1 MKKKCEFLI
10 TLLFTMFMTSCQVG
24 LGEIV
29 DLEAPTIR
37 IQKLNSKG
45 QNLISNNGSA
55 FNCAKK
61 VTILGVAED
70 NVRVDSVYAEIKWGE
85 ENSFNYY
92 ADAKITDS
100 GSFVLDLNFNREGPV
115 TVKVTAKDSV
125 GNIGS
130 KSSRVVSLYVDETA
144 PVGVSWYIDRKV
156 PGIQIQYNLNS
167 QEILKELDDN
177 LSENK
182 DAFQNESFSINSSF
196 QDAMGIKN
204 EMTSIVLKEGSNEL
218 VKVKST
224 ASSSYAPMFN
234 IESVTAAKLPVS
246 GKHFID
252 VYYNAEDIHGNKI
265 TDFYVGSFI
274 WWPESDIPK
283 IVPLVDTKENVKMN
297 VKDTLSLSVFDDDSL
312 VEGYFALANKDVYN
326 SIKGDFKN
334 NYNANKTK
342 FIDCFDFKKDGNS
355 NNEREK
361 TISLTLPSNPCELYL
376 LAYTKDYNGKVKEI
390 KNFPITVV
398 DDSNA
403 MVFVASP
410 KENSIP
416 EVEMKNSNTE
426 AIFNIQGQ
434 VIDSTGC
441 EEVKIAYV
449 FSECSENKF
458 DLAKAVL
465 EGSNNSDYVKVFNTN
480 LEPGQFEDGFYKQNF
495 SLELD
500 LLNSFKQ
507 NLLDDTKSEKYFVIQ
522 TKRKDGKISYKEY
535 KLLPDNE
542 LPIITPITPSGD
554 MQIVKNDEDF
564 KLSFNAHKN
573 SKLAIKSYKIE
584 KKVGNGF
591 EELIDLNE
599 YTIKKD
605 VLTNAA
611 THSENLTYRF
621 SATDIFG
628 NTNFGQYTII
638 VSDIPYLNSI
648 TTSSKQKNKLGDDI
662 LINLNFS
669 DTVNVTSG
677 TKPTIT
683 LKGIKNGNV
692 EKPVTAEYSSV
703 GSGTTTLTFKYTVKE
718 GDESDNVYIDINDN
732 WYSIPDKCI
741 SLAPKS
747 VDFGTINS
755 AAVLAGKILQI
766 DGIPPVVK
774 DIDFKYFDV
783 NKKEITDEYKDKND
797 NIWLKDST
805 RVQAVVTCD
814 VPVVLSGKPTFN
826 LNVNNNVNNSLI
838 EMPLLSISEKE
849 LVFEYVIKK
858 TDTNGKFSYMPESAI
873 EGCNL
878 LTDSFGNRLKLS
890 TGDKESLLAGID
902 TVGFKEIVIES
913 NSTPTINNKYKDYT
927 FKVSSVESDSDTSLK
942 NKKYSLDGGL
952 TWKNYDSE
960 VTLTETNN
968 YKIVARY
975 EDYAGNTTDSSE
987 TEVNVNGTFP
997 VVTLECTNP
1006 DGNYKTG
1013 ETIKFV
1019 ASFNDDVYL
1028 KDTANTYIKLNGKT
1042 ITTKTGANES
1052 NPIKKIEFEYIV
1064 QNNDNFDLSNVTLNL
1079 GNIVNDYNLQ
1089 YSGSEISLSRPDV
1102 KCDGVIPY
1110 IKSVTPGTFDST
1122 NEVYDNI
1129 DEVTITFNEPVKKN
1143 VGKIYLRQ
1151 TAGWGIPSAIKNSDF
1166 DIILAELD
1174 NKTQRDI
1181 LHQKNADGT
1190 SVVDYCGEEKLEL
1203 SDGNTGYYG
1212 EGTSIGPY
1220 KVSVMGLDKEN
1231 SPNISPNI
1239 KDVYYILDYRMGIF
1253 DTTEEYEI
1261 GKTYNADY
1269 SKRITPNGKTTVNA
1283 IRNVLEKAGY
1293 HQRVLEVSSTDVTV
1307 NGSTITLKFPNGLTS
1322 DSDLSGRN
1330 WEILMTREAFMDKAG
1345 NYFADSQPDG
1355 NLVMK
1360 DNGTYASTLN
1370 NYSFRNSTLNSNTL
1384 VKDENLVLLKVG
1396 NSYNFNS
1403 AGVAKPV
1410 IRVDKYSYG
1419 HGFKQ
1424 PTSNGTMEEIAANDV
1439 NNDDSKNTTPSAKV
1453 RYRIDCATKNSTIK
1467 YRMFEAKTNVSNS
1480 DYSTGGEEKPTV
1492 DTAEEKTTRYWKV
1505 TFPTVVDNKSWN
1517 DYTKD
1522 SHLLAGSG
1530 TLQGYKALVQVKAS
1544 ANGKENSSEEGIFQT
1559 VVAFSPYEDYYS
1571 CVSIRGR
1578 SSTHGLPDYQP
1589 FPLRDNSNGTPYLR
1603 RVYKSNNVYYWI
1615 SYEILS
1621 ISTFSPHFENDWS
1634 KHWGWMYP
1642 GELTYCD
1649 KMQRW

>member
-70 NVRVDSVYAEIKWGE
+70 NVKVDSVYAEIKWGE
-85 ENSFNYY
+85 ENSFSYY

-167 QEILKELDDN
+167 QEILKELDEN

-204 EMTSIVLKEGSNEL
+204 EMTSIVLKEGNDKL
-218 VKVKST
+218 VEVKST

-234 IESVTAAKLPVS
+234 IESETAAKLPVS

-283 IVPLVDTKENVKMN
+283 IVPLLDSKENVKMN

-312 VEGYFALANKDVYN
+312 VEGYFALVNENVYN
-326 SIKGDFKN
+326 SIKNNFKN
-334 NYNANKTK
+334 SYNTNKTE

-376 LAYTKDYNGKVKEI
+376 LAYTKDCKGKEKLI
-390 KNFPITVV
+390 NDFPITVV

-416 EVEMKNSNTE
+416 EVEMKNANKE

-441 EEVKIAYV
+441 EEVKFAYV

-465 EGSNNSDYVKVFNTN
+465 EGSTSDYVKVFNTN
-480 LEPGQFEDGFYKQNF
+480 LDVPGQSEDGFYKQNF
-495 SLELD
+495 KLELD
-500 LLNSFKQ
+500 LLKDFKKDP
-507 NLLDDTKSEKYFVIQ
+507 LDDTKSEKYFVIQ

-564 KLSFNAHKN
+564 ELSFNAHKN
-573 SKLAIKSYKIE
+573 SKLAIESYKIE
-584 KKVGNGF
+584 KKVDNGF
-591 EELIDLNE
+591 EKLIDSNV
-599 YTIKKD
+599 YTITKE
-605 VLTNAA
+605 VLTKAA
-611 THSENLTYRF
+611 TDSENLTYRF

-648 TTSSKQKNKLGDDI
+648 TTSSKQKNKLGDEI

-677 TKPTIT
+677 PKPTIT

-692 EKPVTAEYSSV
+692 EMAVKAEYSV
-703 GSGTTTLTFKYTVKE
+703 GSGTTTLTFNYKVHE

-741 SLAPKS
+741 SLASNS
-747 VDFGTINS
+747 VDFTKIKND
-755 AAVLAGKILQI
+755 AVLAGKTLQI
-766 DGIPPVVK
+766 DGIRPVVE
-774 DIDFKYFDV
+774 DIVFKYFDV
-783 NKKEITDEYKDKND
+783 NKKEISDEYKDKNG
-797 NIWLKDST
+797 NIWLKDGT

-826 LNVNNNVNNSLI
+826 LNVDNNVNNSLI
-838 EMPLLSISEKE
+838 EMPLLSISDKE
-849 LVFEYVIKK
+849 LVFEYVIKQ
-858 TDTNGKFSYMPESAI
+858 TDTNGKFSYMPKSAI

-878 LTDSFGNRLKLS
+878 LTDSFGNSLKLS
-890 TGDKESLLAGID
+890 TGDKETLQAGID

-913 NSTPTINNKYKDYT
+913 NSTPTIGDKYKNYT
-927 FKVSSVESDSDTSLK
+927 FTVSSVESDSDTSLK

-952 TWKNYDSE
+952 TWKIYDSE
-960 VTLTETNN
+960 VELTETNN

-997 VVTLECTNP
+997 AVTLECTNP

-1013 ETIKFV
+1013 ETIKIV

-1028 KDTANTYIKLNGKT
+1028 KDTANTYIKLNGKH
-1042 ITTKTGANES
+1042 IITKTGANSS
-1052 NPIKKIEFEYIV
+1052 NPIKKIEFEYTV
-1064 QNNDNFDLSNVTLNL
+1064 QNNDDFDLSNVTLNL
-1079 GNIVNDYNLQ
+1079 GNIVNDYNLS
-1089 YSGSEISLSRPDV
+1089 YSGPEISLSRPNV

-1110 IKSVTPGTFDST
+1110 IISVTPGTFDST
-1122 NEVYDNI
+1122 NKVYDNI
-1129 DEVTITFNEPVKKN
+1129 DKVTIKFNEPVKKN

-1181 LHQKNADGT
+1181 LHQKNDDGT
-1190 SVVDYCGEEKLEL
+1190 SVVDYCGKEKLEL
-1203 SDGNTGYYG
+1203 NEGNKGYYG

-1220 KVSVMGLDKEN
+1220 KVSVMGLNKEK
-1231 SPNISPNI
+1231 SPNIT
-1239 KDVYYILDYRMGIF
+1239 DVYYILDYRMGIF
-1253 DTTEEYEI
+1253 DTTEEYKI
-1261 GKTYNADY
+1261 GITYNADY

-1330 WEILMTREAFMDKAG
+1330 WEILMTREAFMDEAG
-1345 NYFADSQPDG
+1345 NYFADSQTVG

-1360 DNGTYASTLN
+1360 DNGNYASTLN
-1370 NYSFRNSTLNSNTL
+1370 NYSFRNSSLNSNTL

-1419 HGFKQ
+1419 HGFNQ
-1424 PTSNGTMEEIAANDV
+1424 PKDDGTMEEINANV
-1439 NNDDSKNTTPSAKV
+1439 SNDDSQNTKPSAKV

-1492 DTAEEKTTRYWKV
+1492 DETYTKTTRYWEV
-1505 TFPTVVDNKSWN
+1505 TFPSVVDNENWN
-1517 DYTKD
+1517 DYTID

-1530 TLQGYKALVQVKAS
+1530 TLQGYKALVEVKAS
-1544 ANGKENSSEEGIFQT
+1544 ANGKENSSKEGIFQT
-1559 VVAFSPYEDYYS
+1559 VVAFSS
-1571 CVSIRGR
+1571 NHNTCVSIRGR

-1603 RVYKSNNVYYWI
+1603 RVYKSSGVYYWI

-1621 ISTFSPHFENDWS
+1621 ISTFSPHFNTNWS
-1634 KHWGWMYP
+1634 MHWGWMYP

-1649 KMQRW
+1649 DMKRWGD

>member
-167 QEILKELDDN
+167 QEILKELDEN

-204 EMTSIVLKEGSNEL
+204 EMTFIVLKEGSNEL

-234 IESVTAAKLPVS
+234 IESETAAKLPGS
-246 GKHFID
+246 DKHFID

-283 IVPLVDTKENVKMN
+283 IVPLVDSNENVKLN

-326 SIKGDFKN
+326 SIKDNFKN
-334 NYNANKTK
+334 SYNTNKTK
-342 FIDCFDFKKDGNS
+342 FIDCFDFKKDSNS

-376 LAYTKDYNGKVKEI
+376 LAYTKDYKGKEKLI
-390 KNFPITVV
+390 NDFPITVV

-441 EEVKIAYV
+441 EEVKFAYV
-449 FSECSENKF
+449 FSECRENKF

-465 EGSNNSDYVKVFNTN
+465 EGSKTSDYVNVFNTN
-480 LEPGQFEDGFYKQNF
+480 LVKPGQFEDGFYKQNF

-500 LLNSFKQ
+500 LLKDFKK
-507 NLLDDTKSEKYFVIQ
+507 NPLDDTKSEKYFVIQ

-564 KLSFNAHKN
+564 KLSFNAHKK

-591 EELIDLNE
+591 EELIDSNE
-599 YTIKKD
+599 YTITKD

-621 SATDIFG
+621 SATDIFD
-628 NTNFGQYTII
+628 NTKFGQYTII

-648 TTSSKQKNKLGDDI
+648 TTSSKQKNKLDDEI

-692 EKPVTAEYSSV
+692 EKDVKAEYSA
-703 GSGTTTLTFKYTVKE
+703 GTGTTTLTFNYKVKE

-741 SLAPKS
+741 SLAPNS

-755 AAVLAGKILQI
+755 AAVLAGKTLQI

-797 NIWLKDST
+797 NIWLKDGT

-826 LNVNNNVNNSLI
+826 LNVKNSLI
-838 EMPLLSISEKE
+838 EMPLLSISDKE

-858 TDTNGKFSYMPESAI
+858 TDTNGKFSYKPESAI
-873 EGCNL
+873 KGCNL
-878 LTDSFGNRLKLS
+878 LTDSFGNFLKLS
-890 TGDKESLLAGID
+890 TGDTETLQAGID
-902 TVGFKEIVIES
+902 TVGFGTIVINS
-913 NSTPTINNKYKDYT
+913 NSTPTTNNKYKDYT
-927 FKVSSVESDSDTSLK
+927 FTVSSVVSDSDTSLK

-952 TWKNYDSE
+952 TWKNYDSA

-997 VVTLECTNP
+997 TVTLECTNP

-1028 KDTANTYIKLNGKT
+1028 NNTANTYINLNGKP
-1042 ITTKTGANES
+1042 ITTKTGANSS
-1052 NPIKKIEFEYIV
+1052 NPIKKIEFEYTV
-1064 QNNDNFDLSNVTLNL
+1064 QNNDNFDLFNVTLNL
-1079 GNIVNDYNLQ
+1079 GKVVNDYNLS
-1089 YSGSEISLSRPDV
+1089 YSGPEISLSRPDV

-1122 NEVYDNI
+1122 NKVYDNI
-1129 DEVTITFNEPVKKN
+1129 DKVTIEFNEPVKKN

-1190 SVVDYCGEEKLEL
+1190 SVVDYCGEEKLKLDE
-1203 SDGNTGYYG
+1203 GNIGYFG

-1220 KVSVMGLDKEN
+1220 KVSVMGLDKN
-1231 SPNISPNI
+1231 SPNI

-1253 DTTEEYEI
+1253 DTTNEYEI
-1261 GKTYNADY
+1261 GKTYDET
-1269 SKRITPNGKTTVNA
+1269 KRTRITPNGKTTVND

-1330 WEILMTREAFMDKAG
+1330 WEILMERKAFMDEAG
-1345 NYFADSQPDG
+1345 NYFADSQTVG

-1360 DNGTYASTLN
+1360 DNGNYASTLN
-1370 NYSFRNSTLNSNTL
+1370 NYSFRNSSLNSNTL

-1419 HGFKQ
+1419 HEFYQ
-1424 PTSNGTMEEIAANDV
+1424 PKDDGTMEKIDANV
-1439 NNDDSKNTTPSAKV
+1439 SNDDSQNTAPSAKV

-1467 YRMFEAKTNVSNS
+1467 YRMFEAKTNVSN
-1480 DYSTGGEEKPTV
+1480 YSTGGEVLATV
-1492 DTAEEKTTRYWKV
+1492 DETYTKSTRYWKV
-1505 TFPTVVDNKSWN
+1505 TFPTVDDKKSWN
-1517 DYTKD
+1517 DYTID

-1530 TLQGYKALVQVKAS
+1530 TLQGLQGYKALVQVKAS

-1559 VVAFSPYEDYYS
+1559 VVAFSPYEAYYS

-1621 ISTFSPHFENDWS
+1621 KSTFSPHFKGNNTINWS

-1649 KMQRW
+1649 KMERW

>member
-45 QNLISNNGSA
+45 QNLISNNGST

-167 QEILKELDDN
+167 QEILKELDAN

-234 IESVTAAKLPVS
+234 IESETAAKLPGS
-246 GKHFID
+246 DKHYID

-283 IVPLVDTKENVKMN
+283 IVPLLDTKENVKMN

-326 SIKGDFKN
+326 SIKDNFKN
-334 NYNANKTK
+334 SYNTNKTK
-342 FIDCFDFKKDGNS
+342 FIDCFDFKKDSNS

-376 LAYTKDYNGKVKEI
+376 LAYTKDYKGKEKLI
-390 KNFPITVV
+390 NDFPITVV

-416 EVEMKNSNTE
+416 EVEMKNSNKE

-441 EEVKIAYV
+441 EEVKFAYV
-449 FSECSENKF
+449 FSECRENKF

-465 EGSNNSDYVKVFNTN
+465 EGSKTSDYVNVFNTN
-480 LEPGQFEDGFYKQNF
+480 LVKPGQFEDGFYKQNF

-500 LLNSFKQ
+500 LLKDFKKNS
-507 NLLDDTKSEKYFVIQ
+507 LDDTKSEKYFVIQ

-564 KLSFNAHKN
+564 KLSFNAHKK
-573 SKLAIKSYKIE
+573 SKLAIKSYNIE

-591 EELIDLNE
+591 EELIDSNE
-599 YTIKKD
+599 YTITKD

-621 SATDIFG
+621 SATDIFD

-648 TTSSKQKNKLGDDI
+648 TTSSKQKNKLDDEI

-692 EKPVTAEYSSV
+692 EKVVKAEYSV
-703 GSGTTTLTFKYTVKE
+703 GSGTTTLTFNYKVQE

-741 SLAPKS
+741 SLAPNS

-766 DGIPPVVK
+766 DGIPPVVE

-783 NKKEITDEYKDKND
+783 NKKEITDEYKDENG
-797 NIWLKDST
+797 NIWLRDGT

-826 LNVNNNVNNSLI
+826 LNVDNNVDNSLI
-838 EMPLLSISEKE
+838 EIPLLSISDKE

-858 TDTNGKFSYMPESAI
+858 TDTNGKFNYMPESAI
-873 EGCNL
+873 KGCNL
-878 LTDSFGNRLKLS
+878 LTDNFGNFLKLS

-902 TVGFKEIVIES
+902 TKGFGKIVIES
-913 NSTPTINNKYKDYT
+913 TSTPTIGDKYKNYKFT
-927 FKVSSVESDSDTSLK
+927 VRSYESDSDTSLK

-952 TWKNYDSE
+952 TWKIYDSE

-997 VVTLECTNP
+997 AVTLECTNP

-1013 ETIKFV
+1013 EIIKIV

-1028 KDTANTYIKLNGKT
+1028 NNTATTYINLNGKP
-1042 ITTKTGANES
+1042 ITTKTVANSS

-1079 GNIVNDYNLQ
+1079 GIIVNDYNLS
-1089 YSGSEISLSRPDV
+1089 YSGPEISLSRPNV

-1129 DEVTITFNEPVKKN
+1129 DVVTIKFNEPVKKN

-1174 NKTQRDI
+1174 DKTQRDI
-1181 LHQKNADGT
+1181 LHQKNDDGT
-1190 SVVDYCGEEKLEL
+1190 SVVDYCGKEKLAYTT
-1203 SDGNTGYYG
+1203 GNKGYFG

-1220 KVSVMGLDKEN
+1220 KVSVMGLNADN
-1231 SPNISPNI
+1231 SPNI

-1253 DTTEEYEI
+1253 DTTTPYEI
-1261 GKTYNADY
+1261 GKTYNETDNT
-1269 SKRITPNGKTTVNA
+1269 RTTPNGKTTVND

-1330 WEILMTREAFMDKAG
+1330 WEILMEREAFMDEAG
-1345 NYFADSQPDG
+1345 NYFADSQTVG

-1370 NYSFRNSTLNSNTL
+1370 KYSFRNSSLNSDPL

-1410 IRVDKYSYG
+1410 IRVDRYSYG
-1419 HGFKQ
+1419 HGFNQ
-1424 PTSNGTMEEIAANDV
+1424 PKDDGTMEEIKANDV
-1439 NNDDSKNTTPSAKV
+1439 SNDDSKNTTPSAKV
-1453 RYRIDCATKNSTIK
+1453 RYRIDCATQNSTIE
-1467 YRMFEAKTNVSNS
+1467 YRMFEANTNVSN
-1480 DYSTGGEEKPTV
+1480 YSTGGEVLPTV

-1505 TFPTVVDNKSWN
+1505 TFPSVVDNKSWTG
-1517 DYTKD
+1517 YTKD

-1530 TLQGYKALVQVKAS
+1530 TLQGYKALVEVKAS
-1544 ANGKENSSEEGIFQT
+1544 ANGKENSSKEGIFQT
-1559 VVAFSPYEDYYS
+1559 VVAFSS
-1571 CVSIRGR
+1571 NHNTCVSIRGR

-1621 ISTFSPHFENDWS
+1621 ISTFSPHFNTNWS
-1634 KHWGWMYP
+1634 RHWGWMYP

-1649 KMQRW
+1649 NMERWPS

>member
-167 QEILKELDDN
+167 QEILNELDDN

-204 EMTSIVLKEGSNEL
+204 EMTSIVLKEGNDKL
-218 VKVKST
+218 VEVKST

-234 IESVTAAKLPVS
+234 IESETAAKLPGS
-246 GKHFID
+246 DKHFID

-283 IVPLVDTKENVKMN
+283 IVPLLDSNENVKLN

-326 SIKGDFKN
+326 SIKDNFKN
-334 NYNANKTK
+334 SYNTNKNK

-376 LAYTKDYNGKVKEI
+376 LAYTKDYKGKEKLI
-390 KNFPITVV
+390 KDFPITVV

-441 EEVKIAYV
+441 EEVKFAYV
-449 FSECSENKF
+449 FSECRENKF

-465 EGSNNSDYVKVFNTN
+465 EGSTSDYVNVFNTS
-480 LEPGQFEDGFYKQNF
+480 LVKPGQFEDGFYKQDF

-500 LLNSFKQ
+500 LLKDFKK
-507 NLLDDTKSEKYFVIQ
+507 NPLDDTKSEKYFVIQ

-573 SKLAIKSYKIE
+573 SKLAIKIYKIE
-584 KKVGNGF
+584 KKVDNGF
-591 EELIDLNE
+591 VQLIDSNE
-599 YTIKKD
+599 YTITKD

-648 TTSSKQKNKLGDDI
+648 TTSSKQKNKLDDEI

-677 TKPTIT
+677 TIPTIT

-692 EKPVTAEYSSV
+692 EKVVKAEYSV
-703 GSGTTTLTFKYTVKE
+703 GSGTTTLTFNYKVQE

-741 SLAPKS
+741 SLAPNS

-755 AAVLAGKILQI
+755 AAVLAGKTIQI

-783 NKKEITDEYKDKND
+783 NKKEISDEYKDKND
-797 NIWLKDST
+797 NIWLKEGT

-826 LNVNNNVNNSLI
+826 LNVNNSLI
-838 EMPLLSISEKE
+838 EMPLLSISDKE
-849 LVFEYVIKK
+849 LVFEYVIKQ
-858 TDTNGKFSYMPESAI
+858 TDTNGKFSYKPESAI
-873 EGCNL
+873 KGCNL
-878 LTDSFGNRLKLS
+878 LTDSFGNNLKLS
-890 TGDKESLLAGID
+890 TGDTETLQAGID
-902 TVGFKEIVIES
+902 TVGFGKIVIES

-927 FKVSSVESDSDTSLK
+927 FTVRSYESDSDTSLK

-952 TWKNYDSE
+952 TWKIYDSE

-975 EDYAGNTTDSSE
+975 EDYAGNTTDSDV

-997 VVTLECTNP
+997 AVTLECTNP
-1006 DGNYKTG
+1006 DGNYKTD
-1013 ETIKFV
+1013 ETIKIV

-1028 KDTANTYIKLNGKT
+1028 KDKASTYIKLNEKP
-1042 ITTKTGANES
+1042 ITTKTVANSS

-1079 GNIVNDYNLQ
+1079 GNIVNDYNLS
-1089 YSGSEISLSRPDV
+1089 YSGPEISLSRPNV

-1110 IKSVTPGTFDST
+1110 IESVTPGTFDST

-1129 DEVTITFNEPVKKN
+1129 DVVTIEFNEPVKKN

-1181 LHQKNADGT
+1181 LHQKNDDGT
-1190 SVVDYCGEEKLEL
+1190 SVVDYCGKEKLSYEV
-1203 SDGNTGYYG
+1203 GNKGYFG

-1220 KVSVMGLDKEN
+1220 KVSVMGLNNDN
-1231 SPNISPNI
+1231 SPNI

-1253 DTTEEYEI
+1253 DTTEKYKI
-1261 GKTYNADY
+1261 GKTYDETKNTRKKEENID
-1269 SKRITPNGKTTVNA
+1269 GETTVND

-1330 WEILMTREAFMDKAG
+1330 WEILMTREAFMDEAG
-1345 NYFADSQPDG
+1345 NYFADSKTVG

-1360 DNGTYASTLN
+1360 DNGTYASTLD
-1370 NYSFRNSTLNSNTL
+1370 NYSFRNSSLNSDPL
-1384 VKDENLVLLKVG
+1384 VKDENLVLLQVG
-1396 NSYNFNS
+1396 DSYNFNS

-1419 HGFKQ
+1419 HEFYQ
-1424 PTSNGTMEEIAANDV
+1424 PTNNGTMEKIDANVTD
-1439 NNDDSKNTTPSAKV
+1439 NDSTDNTLPSAKV
-1453 RYRIDCATKNSTIK
+1453 RYRIDCATENSTIE
-1467 YRMFEAKTNVSNS
+1467 YRLFEANTNVSN
-1480 DYSTGGEEKPTV
+1480 YSTGGEVLATV

-1505 TFPTVVDNKSWN
+1505 TFPSVVDNKSWTG
-1517 DYTKD
+1517 YTKD

-1559 VVAFSPYEDYYS
+1559 VVAFSSDHNT

-1603 RVYKSNNVYYWI
+1603 RVYKSNDVYYWI

-1621 ISTFSPHFENDWS
+1621 KSTFSPHFNTNWS
-1634 KHWGWMYP
+1634 RHWGWMYP
-1642 GELTYCD
+1642 GELTYCEN
-1649 KMQRW
+1649 MQRW

>member
-1 MKKKCEFLI
+1 MKKSYLLI
-10 TLLFTMFMTSCQVG
+10 LFSLLFVSSCQVG

-29 DLEAPTIR
+29 DLEPPTIR
-37 IQKLNSKG
+37 VQKLNSKG
-45 QNLISNNGSA
+45 KDIVSNNGSA
-55 FNCAKK
+55 FNCSKN
-61 VTILGVAED
+61 VTVIGVASD
-70 NVRVDSVYAEIKWGE
+70 NVKVDSVYAEIKWGE
-85 ENSFNYY
+85 EKNFNYFS
-92 ADAKITDS
+92 DAKITDS
-100 GSFVLDLNFNREGPV
+100 GAFVLDLAFNREGPV
-115 TVKVTAKDSV
+115 TLKITAKDSV

-130 KSSRVVSLYVDETA
+130 KSSRVISLYVDETA
-144 PVGVSWYIDRKV
+144 PVGKSWYIDRAV
-156 PGIQIQYNLNS
+156 PGVQIQYNLNS
-167 QEILKELDDN
+167 QEILKDLDEN

-182 DAFQNESFSINSSF
+182 DAFQNGSFSIGSSF
-196 QDAMGIKN
+196 EDAMGIKN
-204 EMTSIVLKEGSNEL
+204 DKTLITLKEEDTTICHIQTTG
-218 VKVKST
+218 
-224 ASSSYAPMFN
+224 SSSYAPMFN
-234 IESVTAAKLPVS
+234 IDSETAANLPAT

-252 VYYNAEDIHGNKI
+252 VYYSAEDIHGNTI
-265 TDFYVGSFI
+265 TDFSVGSFI

-312 VEGYFALANKDVYN
+312 VEGYFALVNENVYN
-326 SIKGDFKN
+326 SIKDNFKN

-376 LAYTKDYNGKVKEI
+376 LAYTKDSNEKEI
-390 KNFPITVV
+390 LINDFPITVV

-416 EVEMKNSNTE
+416 VVTMQNSNKE

-441 EEVKIAYV
+441 EEVKFAYV
-449 FSECSENKF
+449 FSGCRENKF

-465 EGSNNSDYVKVFNTN
+465 EGAKTSDYVKVFDTN
-480 LEPGQFEDGFYKQNF
+480 LEMPGQSEDGFYKQNF
-495 SLELD
+495 SLGLD

-507 NLLDDTKSEKYFVIQ
+507 NSLDDTKSEKYFVIQ

-554 MQIVKNDEDF
+554 MQIVKNDNDY
-564 KLSFNAHKN
+564 KLSFNAHKK
-573 SKLAIKSYKIE
+573 SKLAISSYKIE
-584 KKVGNGF
+584 KKVENGF
-591 EELIDLNE
+591 EKLSDSNE
-599 YTIKKD
+599 YTITEG
-605 VLTNAA
+605 VLTEAA
-611 THSENLTYRF
+611 NKSENLTYCF

-648 TTSSKQKNKLGDDI
+648 TTSSKQKNKLGDEI

-677 TKPTIT
+677 PKPTIT

-692 EKPVTAEYSSV
+692 ENAVTAEYSV
-703 GSGTTTLTFKYTVKE
+703 GSGTTTLTFKYIVQE
-718 GDESDNVYIDINDN
+718 GDSSDNVYIDIDKT
-732 WYSIPDKCI
+732 WYEIPDECI
-741 SLAPKS
+741 SLASNS
-747 VDFGTINS
+747 VDFGTINKD
-755 AAVLAGKILQI
+755 AVLAGKTIQI
-766 DGIPPVVK
+766 DGIPPVVNN
-774 DIDFKYFDV
+774 IDFKYFDV
-783 NKKEITDEYKDKND
+783 NKNEISDEYKDKD
-797 NIWLKDST
+797 GYIWLKDGT

-826 LNVNNNVNNSLI
+826 LNVNNSLI
-838 EMPLLSISEKE
+838 EMPLLSISERE
-849 LVFEYVIKK
+849 LVFEYVIKQ
-858 TDTNGKFSYMPESAI
+858 TDTNGKFSYMPQSAI
-873 EGCNL
+873 VGCNL
-878 LTDSFGNRLKLS
+878 LTDSFGNSLKLS
-890 TGDKESLLAGID
+890 TGDKKTLLAGID
-902 TVGFKEIVIES
+902 TVGFKEIVIKS
-913 NSTPTINNKYKDYT
+913 TSTPTINNKYKNYT
-927 FKVSSVESDSDTSLK
+927 FTVSSDESDSDTSLK

-952 TWKNYDSE
+952 TWKNYDSAVE
-960 VTLTETNN
+960 LTETNN

-997 VVTLECTNP
+997 AVTLECTNP
-1006 DGNYKTG
+1006 DGNYKPG
-1013 ETIKFV
+1013 KKIEIV

-1028 KDTANTYIKLNGKT
+1028 KDTANTYIKLNGKN
-1042 ITTKTGANES
+1042 ITTKTGANSS
-1052 NPIKKIEFEYIV
+1052 NSIKKIDFEYTV
-1064 QNNDNFDLSNVTLNL
+1064 QPNDDFDLSNVTLNL
-1079 GNIVNDYNLQ
+1079 GNKIVNDYNLS
-1089 YSGSEISLSRPDV
+1089 YSGSEISLSRPNV

-1110 IKSVTPGTFDST
+1110 IESVTPGTFDST

-1129 DEVTITFNEPVKKN
+1129 DKVTIKFNEPVKKN

-1151 TAGWGIPSAIKNSDF
+1151 TAGWGIPSAIKNTDF
-1166 DIILAELD
+1166 DIILAELND
-1174 NKTQRDI
+1174 KTQRDI
-1181 LHQKNADGT
+1181 LHQKNDDGT
-1190 SVVDYCGEEKLEL
+1190 SVVDYCGEEKL
-1203 SDGNTGYYG
+1203 SYTTGNKGYFG

-1220 KVSVMGLDKEN
+1220 KVSVMGLNADN
-1231 SPNISPNI
+1231 SPNI

-1269 SKRITPNGKTTVNA
+1269 SKRITPKDKTTVND

-1330 WEILMTREAFMDKAG
+1330 WEILMEREAFMDEAG
-1345 NYFADSQPDG
+1345 NYFADSQTVG

-1360 DNGTYASTLN
+1360 DNGTYDSTLN
-1370 NYSFRNSTLNSNTL
+1370 NYSFRNTL

-1424 PTSNGTMEEIAANDV
+1424 PKNDGTMQEIDANDDS
-1439 NNDDSKNTTPSAKV
+1439 NDDSKNTEPSAKV
-1453 RYRIDCATKNSTIK
+1453 RYRIDCATKDSTIK
-1467 YRMFEAKTNVSNS
+1467 YRIFEKNTDVSN
-1480 DYSTGGEEKPTV
+1480 YSTGGTELPTV
-1492 DTAEEKTTRYWKV
+1492 DTAQSKTTRYWEV
-1505 TFPTVVDNKSWN
+1505 TFPSVDDKKSWN

-1544 ANGKENSSEEGIFQT
+1544 ANGKENSSKEGIFQT
-1559 VVAFSPYEDYYS
+1559 VAAFSSDHNT

-1603 RVYKSNNVYYWI
+1603 RVYKSNDVYYWI

-1621 ISTFSPHFENDWS
+1621 ISTFSPHFENNWS

-1642 GELTYCD
+1642 GELTYCEN
-1649 KMQRW
+1649 MQRW

>member
-167 QEILKELDDN
+167 QEILKELDEN

-204 EMTSIVLKEGSNEL
+204 EMTSIVLKEGNVEL
-218 VKVKST
+218 DEVKST

-234 IESVTAAKLPVS
+234 IDSVTAAKLPVS

-326 SIKGDFKN
+326 SIKDNFKN
-334 NYNANKTK
+334 SYNTNKTK
-342 FIDCFDFKKDGNS
+342 FIDCFDFKKDSNS

-376 LAYTKDYNGKVKEI
+376 LAYTKDYKGEEKLI
-390 KNFPITVV
+390 KDFPITVV

-416 EVEMKNSNTE
+416 EVEMKNANTK

-441 EEVKIAYV
+441 EEVKFAYV
-449 FSECSENKF
+449 FSDYRENKF

-465 EGSNNSDYVKVFNTN
+465 EGAKTSDYVKVFNIN
-480 LEPGQFEDGFYKQNF
+480 PEEPGQSEDGFYKQNF

-507 NLLDDTKSEKYFVIQ
+507 NSLDDTKSEKYFVIQ

-564 KLSFNAHKN
+564 KLSFNAHKK

-621 SATDIFG
+621 SATDIFD

-648 TTSSKQKNKLGDDI
+648 TTSSKQKNKLV
-662 LINLNFS
+662 LI
-669 DTVNVTSG
+669 
-677 TKPTIT
+677 
-683 LKGIKNGNV
+683 
-692 EKPVTAEYSSV
+692 
-703 GSGTTTLTFKYTVKE
+703 
-718 GDESDNVYIDINDN
+718 
-732 WYSIPDKCI
+732 
-741 SLAPKS
+741 
-747 VDFGTINS
+747 
-755 AAVLAGKILQI
+755 
-766 DGIPPVVK
+766 
-774 DIDFKYFDV
+774 
-783 NKKEITDEYKDKND
+783 
-797 NIWLKDST
+797 
-805 RVQAVVTCD
+805 
-814 VPVVLSGKPTFN
+814 
-826 LNVNNNVNNSLI
+826 
-838 EMPLLSISEKE
+838 
-849 LVFEYVIKK
+849 
-858 TDTNGKFSYMPESAI
+858 
-873 EGCNL
+873 
-878 LTDSFGNRLKLS
+878 
-890 TGDKESLLAGID
+890 
-902 TVGFKEIVIES
+902 
-913 NSTPTINNKYKDYT
+913 
-927 FKVSSVESDSDTSLK
+927 
-942 NKKYSLDGGL
+942 
-952 TWKNYDSE
+952 
-960 VTLTETNN
+960 
-968 YKIVARY
+968 
-975 EDYAGNTTDSSE
+975 
-987 TEVNVNGTFP
+987 
-997 VVTLECTNP
+997 
-1006 DGNYKTG
+1006 
-1013 ETIKFV
+1013 
-1019 ASFNDDVYL
+1019 
-1028 KDTANTYIKLNGKT
+1028 
-1042 ITTKTGANES
+1042 
-1052 NPIKKIEFEYIV
+1052 
-1064 QNNDNFDLSNVTLNL
+1064 
-1079 GNIVNDYNLQ
+1079 
-1089 YSGSEISLSRPDV
+1089 
-1102 KCDGVIPY
+1102 
-1110 IKSVTPGTFDST
+1110 
-1122 NEVYDNI
+1122 
-1129 DEVTITFNEPVKKN
+1129 
-1143 VGKIYLRQ
+1143 
-1151 TAGWGIPSAIKNSDF
+1151 
-1166 DIILAELD
+1166 
-1174 NKTQRDI
+1174 QR
-1181 LHQKNADGT
+1181 
-1190 SVVDYCGEEKLEL
+1190 
-1203 SDGNTGYYG
+1203 
-1212 EGTSIGPY
+1212 
-1220 KVSVMGLDKEN
+1220 
-1231 SPNISPNI
+1231 
-1239 KDVYYILDYRMGIF
+1239 
-1253 DTTEEYEI
+1253 
-1261 GKTYNADY
+1261 
-1269 SKRITPNGKTTVNA
+1269 
-1283 IRNVLEKAGY
+1283 
-1293 HQRVLEVSSTDVTV
+1293 
-1307 NGSTITLKFPNGLTS
+1307 
-1322 DSDLSGRN
+1322 
-1330 WEILMTREAFMDKAG
+1330 
-1345 NYFADSQPDG
+1345 
-1355 NLVMK
+1355 
-1360 DNGTYASTLN
+1360 
-1370 NYSFRNSTLNSNTL
+1370 
-1384 VKDENLVLLKVG
+1384 
-1396 NSYNFNS
+1396 
-1403 AGVAKPV
+1403 
-1410 IRVDKYSYG
+1410 
-1419 HGFKQ
+1419 
-1424 PTSNGTMEEIAANDV
+1424 
-1439 NNDDSKNTTPSAKV
+1439 
-1453 RYRIDCATKNSTIK
+1453 
-1467 YRMFEAKTNVSNS
+1467 
-1480 DYSTGGEEKPTV
+1480 
-1492 DTAEEKTTRYWKV
+1492 
-1505 TFPTVVDNKSWN
+1505 
-1517 DYTKD
+1517 
-1522 SHLLAGSG
+1522 
-1530 TLQGYKALVQVKAS
+1530 
-1544 ANGKENSSEEGIFQT
+1544 
-1559 VVAFSPYEDYYS
+1559 
-1571 CVSIRGR
+1571 
-1578 SSTHGLPDYQP
+1578 
-1589 FPLRDNSNGTPYLR
+1589 
-1603 RVYKSNNVYYWI
+1603 
-1615 SYEILS
+1615 
-1621 ISTFSPHFENDWS
+1621 
-1634 KHWGWMYP
+1634 
-1642 GELTYCD
+1642 
-1649 KMQRW
+1649 

>member
-144 PVGVSWYIDRKV
+144 PVGKSWYIDRKV

-167 QEILKELDDN
+167 QAILEELDEN

-182 DAFQNESFSINSSF
+182 DAFQNGSFSIVSSF
-196 QDAMGIKN
+196 EDAMGIKN
-204 EMTSIVLKEGSNEL
+204 DKTLITLKEEDRTICKIQTTG
-218 VKVKST
+218 
-224 ASSSYAPMFN
+224 SSSYAPMFN
-234 IESVTAAKLPVS
+234 IDSETAANLPGS

-252 VYYNAEDIHGNKI
+252 VYYSAEDIHGNTI
-265 TDFYVGSFI
+265 TDFSVGSFI

-283 IVPLVDTKENVKMN
+283 IVPLLDSNENVKMN

-312 VEGYFALANKDVYN
+312 VEGYFALVNENVYN
-326 SIKGDFKN
+326 LIKDNFKN
-334 NYNANKTK
+334 SYNTNKTN

-376 LAYTKDYNGKVKEI
+376 LAYTKDSKGKEKLI
-390 KNFPITVV
+390 NDFPITVV

-416 EVEMKNSNTE
+416 EVEMRNSNTE

-449 FSECSENKF
+449 FSECRENKF

-465 EGSNNSDYVKVFNTN
+465 EGSTSDYVNVFNTN
-480 LEPGQFEDGFYKQNF
+480 LVKPGQFEDGFYKQNF

-500 LLNSFKQ
+500 LLKDFKK
-507 NLLDDTKSEKYFVIQ
+507 NRLDDTQNEKYFVIQ

-564 KLSFNAHKN
+564 ILSFNAHKK

-584 KKVGNGF
+584 KKVDNGF
-591 EELIDLNE
+591 VELSDSNAF
-599 YTIKKD
+599 TITKD
-605 VLTNAA
+605 VLTDAA

-621 SATDIFG
+621 SATDIFD

-648 TTSSKQKNKLGDDI
+648 TTSSKQKNKLDDEI

-677 TKPTIT
+677 PKPTIT

-692 EKPVTAEYSSV
+692 EKVVNAEYSV
-703 GSGTTTLTFKYTVKE
+703 GSGTTTLTFNYKVQE

-732 WYSIPDKCI
+732 WYSIPDECK
-741 SLAPKS
+741 SLAQNS
-747 VDFGTINS
+747 VDFGTIQE
-755 AAVLAGKILQI
+755 ADVLAGKNLQI

-774 DIDFKYFDV
+774 DINFKYFDV
-783 NKKEITDEYKDKND
+783 NKKEITDEYKDKNG
-797 NIWLKDST
+797 NVWLKEGT

-826 LNVNNNVNNSLI
+826 LNVNNSLI
-838 EMPLLSISEKE
+838 EMPLLSISDKE

-858 TDTNGKFSYMPESAI
+858 TDTNGKFNYMPESAI
-873 EGCNL
+873 KGCNL
-878 LTDSFGNRLKLS
+878 LTDNFGNFLKLS

-902 TVGFKEIVIES
+902 TVGFEEIVIES
-913 NSTPTINNKYKDYT
+913 TSTPTKNNNKYKNYKFT
-927 FKVSSVESDSDTSLK
+927 VSSVKSDSDTSLK

-952 TWKNYDSE
+952 TWKIYESE
-960 VTLTETNN
+960 EELTETNN

-975 EDYAGNTTDSSE
+975 EDYAGNTTDSSV

-997 VVTLECTNP
+997 TVTLECTNP
-1006 DGNYKTG
+1006 DGNYKTD
-1013 ETIKFV
+1013 ETIKIV

-1028 KDTANTYIKLNGKT
+1028 KDTANTYIKLNEKT
-1042 ITTKTGANES
+1042 ITTKTVANS
-1052 NPIKKIEFEYIV
+1052 STPIKKIEFEYIV
-1064 QNNDNFDLSNVTLNL
+1064 QNNDDFNLLNVTLNL
-1079 GNIVNDYNLQ
+1079 GNVVNDYDLL

-1110 IKSVTPGTFDST
+1110 IESVTPGTFDST

-1129 DEVTITFNEPVKKN
+1129 DKVTIKFNEPVKKN

-1181 LHQKNADGT
+1181 LHQKNDDGT
-1190 SVVDYCGEEKLEL
+1190 SVVDYCGEEKLVFGE
-1203 SDGNTGYYG
+1203 GNKGYYG

-1220 KVSVMGLDKEN
+1220 KVSVMGLIDN
-1231 SPNISPNI
+1231 SPNIT
-1239 KDVYYILDYRMGIF
+1239 DVYYILDYRMGIF
-1253 DTTEEYEI
+1253 DTTTPYEI
-1261 GKTYNADY
+1261 GTTYDNDYKRKTPD
-1269 SKRITPNGKTTVNA
+1269 GKTTVND

-1293 HQRVLEVSSTDVTV
+1293 HQRVLEVSSTDVTI
-1307 NGSTITLKFPNGLTS
+1307 NGSTITLNFPNGLTT

-1330 WEILMTREAFMDKAG
+1330 WEILMTREAFMDEAG
-1345 NYFADSQPDG
+1345 NYFADDSQPVG
-1355 NLVMK
+1355 NLVMEE
-1360 DNGTYASTLN
+1360 NGTYASTLN
-1370 NYSFRNSTLNSNTL
+1370 NYSFRNSSLNSETL

-1396 NSYNFNS
+1396 DSYNFNS

-1419 HGFKQ
+1419 HGFYQ
-1424 PTSNGTMEEIAANDV
+1424 PKGDGNLEEINANV
-1439 NNDDSKNTTPSAKV
+1439 SNDDSQNTIPSAKV
-1453 RYRIDCATKNSTIK
+1453 RYRIDCATKDSTIK
-1467 YRMFEAKTNVSNS
+1467 YRMFEEKTNVLNS
-1480 DYSTGGEEKPTV
+1480 DYSTGGEVLETV
-1492 DTAEEKTTRYWKV
+1492 DTAQSKTTRYWKV
-1505 TFPTVVDNKSWN
+1505 TFPSVVDNKSWTG
-1517 DYTKD
+1517 YTKD

-1530 TLQGYKALVQVKAS
+1530 TLQGYKALVEVKAS
-1544 ANGKENSSEEGIFQT
+1544 ANGKENSSKEGIFQT
-1559 VVAFSPYEDYYS
+1559 VVAFSPYEAYYS

-1603 RVYKSNNVYYWI
+1603 RVYKSNGVYYWI

-1621 ISTFSPHFENDWS
+1621 ISTFSPHFKGNNSFNWS

-1642 GELTYCD
+1642 GELTYCE
-1649 KMQRW
+1649 KMERWS

>member
-167 QEILKELDDN
+167 QEILKELDEN

-182 DAFQNESFSINSSF
+182 DAFQNVSFSINSSF

-204 EMTSIVLKEGSNEL
+204 EMTSIVLKEGNDKL
-218 VKVKST
+218 VEVKST

-326 SIKGDFKN
+326 SIKDNFKN
-334 NYNANKTK
+334 SYNTNKTK
-342 FIDCFDFKKDGNS
+342 FIDCFDFKKDSNS

-376 LAYTKDYNGKVKEI
+376 LAYTTDSNGKDKLI
-390 KNFPITVV
+390 KDFPITVV

-449 FSECSENKF
+449 FSEFRENKF

-480 LEPGQFEDGFYKQNF
+480 LEPGQFEGGFYKQNF

-507 NLLDDTKSEKYFVIQ
+507 YPLDDTTSEKYFVIQ

-564 KLSFNAHKN
+564 ILSFNAHKN

-591 EELIDLNE
+591 EELIDSNE
-599 YTIKKD
+599 YTITKD

-628 NTNFGQYTII
+628 NTKFGQYTII
-638 VSDIPYLNSI
+638 VSNIPYLNSI
-648 TTSSKQKNKLGDDI
+648 TTSSKQKNKLDDDI

-677 TKPTIT
+677 TLPTIT

-692 EKPVTAEYSSV
+692 EKVVKAEYSV
-703 GSGTTTLTFKYTVKE
+703 GSGTTTLTFKYTVKK
-718 GDESDNVYIDINDN
+718 GDSSDKVEIKIDEK
-732 WYSIPDKCI
+732 WYEIPDECK
-741 SLAPKS
+741 SLAPNS
-747 VDFGTINS
+747 VDFGTIQE
-755 AAVLAGKILQI
+755 AAVLAGKTLQI

-783 NKKEITDEYKDKND
+783 NKKEITDEYKDKNG
-797 NIWLKDST
+797 NIWLKDGT

-826 LNVNNNVNNSLI
+826 LNVDNNVDNSLI
-838 EMPLLSISEKE
+838 EMPLLSISDKE

-858 TDTNGKFSYMPESAI
+858 TDTNGKFNYMPESAI
-873 EGCNL
+873 KGCNL
-878 LTDSFGNRLKLS
+878 LTDNFGNFLKLS
-890 TGDKESLLAGID
+890 TGEKKTLLAGID
-902 TVGFKEIVIES
+902 TKGFEEIVIES
-913 NSTPTINNKYKDYT
+913 TSTPTINNNNKYKNYEFT
-927 FKVSSVESDSDTSLK
+927 VSSVKSDSDTSLK

-952 TWKNYDSE
+952 TWKIYDSE

-975 EDYAGNTTDSSE
+975 EDYAGNTTDSSV

-997 VVTLECTNP
+997 AVTLECTNP

-1013 ETIKFV
+1013 ETIKIV

-1028 KDTANTYIKLNGKT
+1028 NNTANTYINLNGKP
-1042 ITTKTGANES
+1042 ITTKTVANSS

-1079 GNIVNDYNLQ
+1079 GNIVNDYNLS
-1089 YSGSEISLSRPDV
+1089 YSGPEISLSRPNV

-1110 IKSVTPGTFDST
+1110 IESVTPGTFDST

-1129 DEVTITFNEPVKKN
+1129 DVVTIEFNEPVKKN

-1174 NKTQRDI
+1174 NETQREI
-1181 LHQKNADGT
+1181 LHQKNDDGT
-1190 SVVDYCGEEKLEL
+1190 SKVDYCGEEKLPYTE
-1203 SDGNTGYYG
+1203 GNKGYYG

-1220 KVSVMGLDKEN
+1220 KVSVMGLNNDN
-1231 SPNISPNI
+1231 SPNIT
-1239 KDVYYILDYRMGIF
+1239 DVYYILDYRMGIF
-1253 DTTEEYEI
+1253 DTTEKYKI

-1269 SKRITPNGKTTVNA
+1269 SKRITPNDETTVND

-1293 HQRVLEVSSTDVTV
+1293 HQRVLEVSSTDVKV
-1307 NGSTITLKFPNGLTS
+1307 DDSTITLKFPNGLTS

-1330 WEILMTREAFMDKAG
+1330 WEILMTREAFMDEAG
-1345 NYFADSQPDG
+1345 NYFADSQTVG
-1355 NLVMK
+1355 NLVMQ

-1370 NYSFRNSTLNSNTL
+1370 NYSFRNSSLNSNTL

-1419 HGFKQ
+1419 HGFNQ
-1424 PTSNGTMEEIAANDV
+1424 PKNDGTLQEIKANV
-1439 NNDDSKNTTPSAKV
+1439 SNDDSQNTTPSAKV
-1453 RYRIDCATKNSTIK
+1453 RYRIDCATKNSTIE
-1467 YRMFEAKTNVSNS
+1467 YRLFEANTNVSN
-1480 DYSTGGEEKPTV
+1480 YSTGGEVLATV

-1505 TFPTVVDNKSWN
+1505 TFPPVDDNKSWTG
-1517 DYTKD
+1517 YTED

-1530 TLQGYKALVQVKAS
+1530 TLQGYKALVEVKAS
-1544 ANGKENSSEEGIFQT
+1544 ANGKENSSKEGIFQT
-1559 VVAFSPYEDYYS
+1559 VVAFSPSDTNYS

-1603 RVYKSNNVYYWI
+1603 RVYKSNGVYYWI

-1621 ISTFSPHFENDWS
+1621 ISTFSPHFENNWS

-1649 KMQRW
+1649 QMQRW